1 MTPDRDASPAA
12 SAAPE
17 PVSFETGLTQLG
29 EIVSRLESGSL
40 GLSESIAAYERGV
53 SLLKR
58 LHEEL
63 AAVEQRVSVLVRID
77 EEGRPILEPSSPA
90 RHAATGDAAAPA
102 ADSAQ
107 PARTRGV
114 RTARSAS
121 SRAKSLPGMDDAA
134 EEA

>member
-1 MTPDRDASPAA
+1 MTPEADAPSQAA
-12 SAAPE
+12 TAPE
-17 PVSFETGLTQLG
+17 SITFETGLTQLG
-29 EIVSRLESGSL
+29 EIVARLESGSL

-77 EEGRPILEPSSPA
+77 DEGRPILEPSSPA
-90 RHAATGDAAAPA
+90 RHGATGDAAAPA